1 MDVGGIVLAGGK
13 SRRMGRPKALL
24 PFGPE
29 TMLGRIVRLL
39 SEAVGPIVVVAAEGQ
54 EVPPGSGQILLAHDR
69 HPDRGPLEGIAAG
82 LAAIAG
88 RAEAAYVTSC
98 DVPLLRPAFVR
109 RVIELSHGYDAA
121 VPCLDGREEPL
132 AAVYRASVLPR
143 IEALLGADRR
153 RPVFLFDEV
162 RTRRIVPEELL
173 DVDPLLDSLTN
184 VNTPEAYREA
194 LRGAGVEVSGE

>member
-1 MDVGGIVLAGGK
+1 
-13 SRRMGRPKALL
+13 MGRPKALL

-29 TMLGRIVRLL
+29 TMLGRVVRLL

-54 EVPPGSGQILLAHDR
+54 DVPPVSGQLLLAHDR

-82 LAAIAG
+82 LAALG
-88 RAEAAYVTSC
+88 SRAEAAYVTSC

-121 VPCLDGREEPL
+121 VPYLDGRDEPL
-132 AAVYRASVLPR
+132 AAVYRLDVLPR
-143 IEALLGADRR
+143 IEALLVADRR

-173 DVDPLLDSLTN
+173 DVDPLLDSLAN
-184 VNTPEAYREA
+184 LNTPEAYQEA
-194 LRGAGVEVSGE
+194 LQRAGLEA